1 MFTERRLGSAG
12 VAGIGSLIRL
22 YEVEEVMWSK
32 YPVPTA
38 VLVVLGMLLF
48 AWALYDKLHHTGL
61 LP

>member
-1 MFTERRLGSAG
+1 
-12 VAGIGSLIRL
+12 
-22 YEVEEVMWSK
+22 MWSK

-48 AWALYDKLHHTGL
+48 AWALYDKLHDTGL